1 MYTFSMKLIILL
13 SIYVLCLYSDNTV
26 RCQELYDKAN
36 ADWSKLQPVLKTN
49 IPSKV
54 GWDLIHTYLD
64 SATLTLAECEPGMKL
79 DFRYIRELKQGM
91 QQADKKRSS
100 FKVQAYREMRD
111 QAKREGKCT
120 LIYKQYGR

>member
-1 MYTFSMKLIILL
+1 MYTNGMKLIILL
-13 SIYVLCLYSDNTV
+13 SLYVLYLFSDDVNK
-26 RCQELYDKAN
+26 CQELYEKAN
-36 ADWSKLQPVLKTN
+36 ADWTKLQPVLKTN

-64 SATLTLAECEPGMKL
+64 SATLTLAVCEPEMKL

-91 QQADKKRSS
+91 QQADKKRSA
-100 FKVQAYREMRD
+100 FKTQSYNQMRA

-120 LIYKQYGR
+120 LIYRQYGK